1 MGLFTKH
8 LKKSEEIKGTE
19 RIPARCSVTKESF
32 DILLGHEKGKLTMLR
47 GERSYSMD
55 VANSSGGGA
64 KSEYKKINLSNG
76 LYVGRT
82 YHCPVCGNKDIV
94 RCGKCRRITCYD
106 GKGHFTCAYCGNSGN
121 VSGTM
126 DSIDAY
132 GNSGMKQDGMKY
144 YPGDKGDK
152 VV

>member
-1 MGLFTKH
+1 MGMFMKY
-8 LKKSEEIKGTE
+8 LKKEPEVKAEE
-19 RIPARCSVTKESF
+19 RIPARCSVTRESY
-32 DILLGHEKGKLTMLR
+32 DILLGHESGKLTMLR
-47 GERSYSMD
+47 GERNCTDDTST
-55 VANSSGGGA
+55 NSRNGRNA
-64 KSEYKKINLSNG
+64 AFKKIDLSNG
-76 LYVGRT
+76 LHVGRT

-106 GKGHFTCAYCGNSGN
+106 GKGHFTCAYCGNSGK

-132 GNSGMKQDGMKY
+132 DNSGMKQDGMKY

>member
-1 MGLFTKH
+1 MGIFMKY
-8 LKKSEEIKGTE
+8 LKKESEVKAEE
-19 RIPARCSVTKESF
+19 RIPARCSVTRESY
-32 DILLGHEKGKLTMLR
+32 DILLGHEGGKLTMLR
-47 GERSYSMD
+47 GERGYED
-55 VANSSGGGA
+55 DINSNSRCGA
-64 KSEYKKINLSNG
+64 KVGYKKINLSNG
-76 LYVGRT
+76 LYAGRT

-106 GKGHFTCAYCGNSGN
+106 GKGHFTCAYCGNSGK

-126 DSIDAY
+126 DSIDVY
-132 GNSGMKQDGMKY
+132 DNSGMKQDGIKY